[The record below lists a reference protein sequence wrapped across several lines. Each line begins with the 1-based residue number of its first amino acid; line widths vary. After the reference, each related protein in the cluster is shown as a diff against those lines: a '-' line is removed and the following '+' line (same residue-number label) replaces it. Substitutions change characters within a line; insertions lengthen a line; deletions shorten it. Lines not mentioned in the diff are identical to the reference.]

1 MITEDGKLITPF
13 TDDQVRSINTFQES
27 GAFHPFTCP
36 KCGSTL
42 KATTVGINCY
52 VCGKWFQTWVH
63 VFMADWSWQGP
74 ALGRISVLDNIW
86 ARHPEWRSSM
96 VEELK
101 KVGIDPEVWEKAIRK
116 SPEDQ
121 TDQPEGDVP
130 RKVGMTG
137 DDLGAYELDLSWPPI
152 FNHRKFGEDAES
164 GIGRFWL
171 VRMPGAGMERFRGVL
186 LPEYIRIFLDFGAD
200 FAYLTIPRGQTLTP
214 LEVAK
219 EVARAL
225 GAKRLLK
232 DGVEVVM

>member
-63 VFMADWSWQGP
+63 AFMADWSWQGQD
-74 ALGRISVLDNIW
+74 LGRIRVL
-86 ARHPEWRSSM
+86 
-96 VEELK
+96 EEIR
-101 KVGIDPEVWEKAIRK
+101 GKAIK
-116 SPEDQ
+116 NLPK
-121 TDQPEGDVP
+121 G
-130 RKVGMTG
+130 G
-137 DDLGAYELDLSWPPI
+137 DDLGTYELDLSAG
-152 FNHRKFGEDAES
+152 FDHKKFEEDAAS
-164 GIGRFWL
+164 GTGRFWL
-171 VRMPGAGMERFRGVL
+171 IRMPGTGIARFRGVL
-186 LPEYIRIFLDFGAD
+186 LPDYVRVLIDLGMD
-200 FAYLTIPRGQTLTP
+200 FAYVTVPQTQGIHSP
-214 LEVAK
+214 LEVAQ